1 MKKILYALLG
11 LALAASHAASA
22 QTIPN
27 AGFETWATRNGAES
41 PTGWL
46 TDADVYGYYAQIAAS
61 NFQIGSVTK
70 STDAHGG
77 SFAAKLTST
86 NDQDNGGNTIVVPG
100 ELVLG
105 TKTGTYSYQGLPLG
119 GTNYAARPTQMQFF
133 YKYSGAVADS
143 ALVLVY
149 FTKTT
154 NGVPAIVGAGGGFL
168 NPTTTYTGVN
178 ASIGYSDN
186 TTTPDSVHIV
196 LTSGYSR
203 LLYNP
208 RTGATRFP
216 SNIKAGSTLLIDD
229 ISFSGAPLAAR
240 ADASTQ
246 ALLTIAPNPSP
257 GGRFVLNAP
266 DKPEL
271 AAAPWQVLDG
281 LGRIVAQQAAQPA
294 PSGQRELDLSALS
307 AGVYLLRLDAKQGA
321 IVRQLT
327 VK

>member
-1 MKKILYALLG
+1 
-11 LALAASHAASA
+11 
-22 QTIPN
+22 
-27 AGFETWATRNGAES
+27 
-41 PTGWL
+41 
-46 TDADVYGYYAQIAAS
+46 
-61 NFQIGSVTK
+61 
-70 STDAHGG
+70 
-77 SFAAKLTST
+77 
-86 NDQDNGGNTIVVPG
+86 
-100 ELVLG
+100 
-105 TKTGTYSYQGLPLG
+105 
-119 GTNYAARPTQMQFF
+119 MQFF
-133 YKYSGAVADS
+133 YKYSGTTADS

-154 NGVPAIVGAGGGFL
+154 NGRPRIMGLGGGFL
-168 NPTTTYTGVN
+168 NPAATYSGVS
-178 ASIGYSDN
+178 ASIGYDDN
-186 TTTPDSVHIV
+186 TTVPDSVHII

-203 LLYNP
+203 LLYDPN
-208 RTGATRFP
+208 TGITRFP

-281 LGRIVAQQAAQPA
+281 LGRIVAQQAAQPV